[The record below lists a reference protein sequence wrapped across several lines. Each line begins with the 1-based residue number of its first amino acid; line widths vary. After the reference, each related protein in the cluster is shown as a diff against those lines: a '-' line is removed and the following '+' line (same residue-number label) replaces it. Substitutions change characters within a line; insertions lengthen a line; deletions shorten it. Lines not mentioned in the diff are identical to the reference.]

1 MIEHGEAAEA
11 VRVLERS
18 AALSGRNPA
27 VLGVLVRAYARA
39 GRSTEAL
46 RVLGELTRRREAG
59 YVPAA
64 AFVNAY
70 LGLGDYERALEWLD
84 RAFDERS
91 KILLTSEGASLFR
104 SLAKRPAL
112 CSPAAAH
119 EFPQVI
125 AGVSGECARS
135 SPVGGTPSRFSAL
148 AGLQLTALRS
158 RRVARRVVRSRLR
171 PRSRTANS

>member
-11 VRVLERS
+11 VRVLKRS

-39 GRSTEAL
+39 GQSTEAL

-70 LGLGDYERALEWLD
+70 LGLEDTNARLETPDLH
-84 RAFDERS
+84 S
-91 KILLTSEGASLFR
+91 M
-104 SLAKRPAL
+104 
-112 CSPAAAH
+112 
-119 EFPQVI
+119 
-125 AGVSGECARS
+125 SG
-135 SPVGGTPSRFSAL
+135 PRFSCI
-148 AGLQLTALRS
+148 
-158 RRVARRVVRSRLR
+158 
-171 PRSRTANS
+171 

>member
-1 MIEHGEAAEA
+1 

-46 RVLGELTRRREAG
+46 RVLDELTRRREAG
-59 YVPAA
+59 YIPAA

-91 KILLTSEGASLFR
+91 NFVLNLKVHPFFDPLRNDPRYA
-104 SLAKRPAL
+104 AL
-112 CSPAAAH
+112 QRRMN
-119 EFPQVI
+119 FPK
-125 AGVSGECARS
+125 
-135 SPVGGTPSRFSAL
+135 
-148 AGLQLTALRS
+148 
-158 RRVARRVVRSRLR
+158 
-171 PRSRTANS
+171 

>member
-1 MIEHGEAAEA
+1 
-11 VRVLERS
+11 
-18 AALSGRNPA
+18 
-27 VLGVLVRAYARA
+27 VLGVLVRAYARG

-91 KILLTSEGASLFR
+91 KILLHLKVHLFFDPLR
-104 SLAKRPAL
+104 NDPRYEAL
-112 CSPAAAH
+112 QRRMN
-119 EFPQVI
+119 FPK
-125 AGVSGECARS
+125 
-135 SPVGGTPSRFSAL
+135 
-148 AGLQLTALRS
+148 
-158 RRVARRVVRSRLR
+158 
-171 PRSRTANS
+171 

>member
-11 VRVLERS
+11 LRVLERS

-27 VLGVLVRAYARA
+27 VLGVLVRAYVRA

-46 RVLGELTRRREAG
+46 RVLNELTRRREAG
-59 YVPAA
+59 YIPAA

-91 KILLTSEGASLFR
+91 NILLSLKAHPFFDPLR
-104 SLAKRPAL
+104 NDPRYAAL
-112 CSPAAAH
+112 H
-119 EFPQVI
+119 
-125 AGVSGECARS
+125 
-135 SPVGGTPSRFSAL
+135 
-148 AGLQLTALRS
+148 
-158 RRVARRVVRSRLR
+158 RRMNFAE
-171 PRSRTANS
+171 

>member
-1 MIEHGEAAEA
+1 LYGRDIGWILFQSRRYADAIREFHTVLAVQPDEPGALWFLGFAMIEHGDAAEA

-39 GRSTEAL
+39 GRSTVAS
-46 RVLGELTRRREAG
+46 RVLDELTRHREAG

-84 RAFDERS
+84 RAVDERS
-91 KILLTSEGASLFR
+91 NIVLNLKLHPFFDPLRNDPRYA
-104 SLAKRPAL
+104 AL
-112 CSPAAAH
+112 QRRMN
-119 EFPQVI
+119 FP
-125 AGVSGECARS
+125 E
-135 SPVGGTPSRFSAL
+135 
-148 AGLQLTALRS
+148 
-158 RRVARRVVRSRLR
+158 
-171 PRSRTANS
+171 